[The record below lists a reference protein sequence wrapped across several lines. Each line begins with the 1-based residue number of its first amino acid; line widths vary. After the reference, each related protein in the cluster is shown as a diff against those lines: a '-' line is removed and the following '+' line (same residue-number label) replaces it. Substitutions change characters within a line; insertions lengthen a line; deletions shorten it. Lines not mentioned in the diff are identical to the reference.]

1 MKRTIILGAALAA
14 MSMPVMAGNTIR
26 ILPAVQHA
34 NIEAADMMIKR
45 IPEGQE
51 FLLSVN
57 KGENLNYLEIQWYK
71 DGVRLEG
78 EYGQDLRRPI
88 ATADLNGV
96 YTVKLSSPCGSQ
108 MSKPMQVVIGPNVHM
123 INTNITPRLEGV
135 AGGSVQE
142 TTTTSTFELKQ
153 CQPNPVTDKATIM
166 FTTRESAD
174 IMLKV
179 VDLNG
184 NVIATLVNEMLPAG
198 DHEVVFNARALT
210 LSSGLYYYVL
220 SAPGFTDTKP
230 LMLNR

>member
-1 MKRTIILGAALAA
+1 MKRTIILGVALAA
-14 MSMPVMAGNTIR
+14 VSMNVMAGNTIR

-57 KGENLNYLEIQWYK
+57 KGENLNYMEIQWYK
-71 DGVRLEG
+71 DGVRIDG
-78 EYGQDLRRPI
+78 ESSQDLRRSL
-88 ATADLNGV
+88 ATAELNGV

-142 TTTTSTFELKQ
+142 TTTSTFELKQ
-153 CQPNPVTDKATIM
+153 CQPNPVTDKATIR